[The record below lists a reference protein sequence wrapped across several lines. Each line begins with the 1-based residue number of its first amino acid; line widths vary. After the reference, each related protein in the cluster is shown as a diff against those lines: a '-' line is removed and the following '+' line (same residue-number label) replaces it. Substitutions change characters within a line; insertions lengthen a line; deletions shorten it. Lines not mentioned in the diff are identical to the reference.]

1 MKWILKY
8 LICLVNRHIW
18 VGSRYQ
24 YCLRCGKLGLQL
36 ENQQD
41 LAEEATEDSN
51 PVSSLEG

>member
-24 YCLRCGKLGLQL
+24 YCLRCGKLELGL
-36 ENQQD
+36 ENQPD
-41 LAEEATEDSN
+41 LAEEVAVEPDQLSGLDS
-51 PVSSLEG
+51 